1 MRQNEK
7 HVSVH
12 RRAIVGLSS
21 LGLVFGLAA
30 CGGSDDKSAAPVT
43 GLSDSSAPAT
53 EGGKGVKIHTFA
65 FQPNPV
71 QVQAGEMVTWTNDDQ
86 ILHTVTSG
94 TRGKSDGMFD
104 QKLEGAGSKAMF
116 TFNTAGTFAYHCEIH
131 PGMDAT
137 VVVS

>member
-1 MRQNEK
+1 MTKNAI
-7 HVSVH
+7 
-12 RRAIVGLSS
+12 RAIVALT
-21 LGLVFGLAA
+21 LLFGVAA
-30 CGGSDDKSAAPVT
+30 CGGSSAKSAAPAA
-43 GLSDSSAPAT
+43 SSSAPAT
-53 EGGKGVKIHTFA
+53 AGNAVTIHTFA
-65 FQPNPV
+65 FQPNPA
-71 QVQAGEMVTWTNDDQ
+71 QVKVGETVTWTNNDQ

-104 QKLEGAGSKAMF
+104 QKLDGVGSKAMF